1 MKCCLKTGHFTM
13 AVGNKT
19 NLKDENIDLFLSFKL
34 AFLYKKL

>member
-1 MKCCLKTGHFTM
+1 M